1 MYSTLTKLDL
11 RDKDPVGKQIE
22 TLLKLS
28 GCHLTY
34 IMVHGISGNNTRILS
49 LGNRKALECY
59 VALCLYMK
67 AFGTRFEVEFIYVV
81 SK

>member
-28 GCHLTY
+28 FNIYHGTWHLGQQY
-34 IMVHGISGNNTRILS
+34 ENIVPRQQKSLRVLRCPLPLYKGIWYT
-49 LGNRKALECY
+49 
-59 VALCLYMK
+59 V
-67 AFGTRFEVEFIYVV
+67 
-81 SK
+81 